1 MKKTRLQ
8 SQNFLTNVVTLLF
21 IALGAMGVETNLDP
35 DATAVGILSKDVEFL
50 VTILV
55 PGLITIIFKVS
66 QNIQAGTFDWKKLF
80 KSPNFITQGITVLA
94 AMLGTIGIMLP
105 ETAPIELTNAIFGG
119 SIAALVSA
127 IVLNV
132 INPVW
137 HWLQDRLKKDQP
149 APAPTP
155 K

>member
-1 MKKTRLQ
+1 MKTKTRLE
-8 SQNFLTNVVTLLF
+8 SQNFLTNMVTLLF
-21 IALGAMGVETNLDP
+21 IALGALGVETTLDP
-35 DATAVGILSKDVEFL
+35 EATVVGILSKDVEFL

-94 AMLGTIGIMLP
+94 ALLGTIGIMLP
-105 ETAPIELTNAIFGG
+105 ETAPMELTNAIFGG
-119 SIAALVSA
+119 SIAVLVSA

-137 HWLQDRLKKDQP
+137 HWLQDRLKRQQDS
-149 APAPTP
+149 
-155 K
+155 